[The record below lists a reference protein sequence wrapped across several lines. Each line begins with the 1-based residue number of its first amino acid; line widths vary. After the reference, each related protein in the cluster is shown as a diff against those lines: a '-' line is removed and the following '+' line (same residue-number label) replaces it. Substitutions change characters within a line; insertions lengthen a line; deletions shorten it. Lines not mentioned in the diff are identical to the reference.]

1 MEHNKDYMN
10 THTHGLGLL
19 RVAYTGFKN
28 LNMQPIHDIYLL
40 SVKII
45 FY

>member
-28 LNMQPIHDIYLL
+28 LNMQDINIRFSFFRNFNL
-40 SVKII
+40 V
-45 FY
+45 

>member
-10 THTHGLGLL
+10 THTLGLGLL

-28 LNMQPIHDIYLL
+28 LNMPPDP
-40 SVKII
+40 
-45 FY
+45 

>member
-10 THTHGLGLL
+10 THTLGLGLL
-19 RVAYTGFKN
+19 GVAYTGFKN
-28 LNMQPIHDIYLL
+28 LNMHPTYNIYLL
-40 SVKII
+40 SVKVM